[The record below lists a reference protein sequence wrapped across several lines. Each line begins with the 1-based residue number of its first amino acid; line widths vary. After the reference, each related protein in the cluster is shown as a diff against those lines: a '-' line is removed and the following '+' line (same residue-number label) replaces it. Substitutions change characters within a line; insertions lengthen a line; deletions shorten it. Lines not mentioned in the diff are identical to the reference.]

1 MKLLVIGSGG
11 REHALVW
18 ALGKGTRPALKIYC
32 APGNAGLAEQ
42 AECVSI
48 NATDTLALAQFAEE
62 KKVDLTVV
70 GGEAPLAAGIVD
82 EFERRGLL
90 IAGASRAAARL
101 ESSKAFA
108 KDFMARHKIPTAR
121 YAVAQS
127 ADQAQQILLSNEFG
141 PADSPVVIKADG
153 LAGGKGV
160 VVARTRAEGQ
170 EAIKDL
176 TTGTVV
182 GPEAARRIV
191 IEEALLGREASLLV
205 FSDGRDFTLMPAARD
220 HKRVGEHDT
229 GPNTGG
235 MGAITDP
242 SVLDEETLSL
252 VVREVVEPTLRG
264 ARDEGFPFRGVLFVG
279 LMLTEEGPRVLEY
292 NVRFGDPE
300 AQTILVRL
308 QTALV
313 DIFEAIARGHLRDL
327 SIKWANESSACVV
340 LAARGYPLRP
350 ETGAQI
356 KGLESASREHEG
368 VRIFHAGTARSAS
381 GQWLVAGGRVLNV
394 TATAST
400 LEEALARC
408 YGAAREIH
416 WDGIHYRRDI
426 GQFVETR
433 RGLEAADRSGQ

>member
-18 ALGKGTRPALKIYC
+18 ALGKGARRPLQIYC

-42 AECVSI
+42 AACISI
-48 NATDTLALAQFAEE
+48 DATDTLALAQFAEE
-62 KKVDLTVV
+62 KKIDLTVV

-108 KDFMARHKIPTAR
+108 KDFMARHRIPTAR
-121 YAVAQS
+121 YEVAQS
-127 ADQAQQILLSNEFG
+127 ARQAHEILESGEFG
-141 PADSPVVIKADG
+141 NSDAPVVIKADG

-170 EAIKDL
+170 EAIRDL
-176 TTGTVV
+176 MTGGVV
-182 GPEAARRIV
+182 GAEAARRVV
-191 IEEALLGREASLLV
+191 IEEALLGREVSLLV
-205 FSDGRDFTLMPAARD
+205 FADGRDYAVMPAARD

-242 SVLDEETLSL
+242 SVLDEETRARIL
-252 VVREVVEPTLRG
+252 REVVEPTLQG

-279 LMLTEEGPRVLEY
+279 LMLTAEGPLVLEY

-308 QTALV
+308 QTDLV
-313 DIFEAIARGHLRDL
+313 DIFEAVARGRLRDI
-327 SIKWANESSACVV
+327 SIKWTDESSACVV

-350 ETGAQI
+350 EMGAPI
-356 KGLESASREHEG
+356 EGLERASLEHEG

-400 LEEALARC
+400 LERALARC
-408 YGAAREIH
+408 YGAASEIH
-416 WDGIHYRRDI
+416 WDGMHYRRDI
-426 GQFVETR
+426 GRFVESPK
-433 RGLEAADRSGQ
+433 GPAA